1 MSQDFDNLNRD
12 LRIGGLFLV
21 FVVCVFLI
29 SFIVILEDEKK
40 GLQDQINERDLRIK
54 EINKTS
60 YNRFIIAKD
69 LTEICNL
76 YKSSRDAK
84 EKYYFNK

>member
-1 MSQDFDNLNRD
+1 MSKDFDNLNRD
-12 LRIGGLFLV
+12 LRIGGIFIV
-21 FVVCVFLI
+21 FVICVFLI

-40 GLQDQINERDLRIK
+40 GLQDQINERDLSIK